1 MNSANRFWFF
11 FWVESLI
18 QKWVECK
25 YNHEVHLLNSY
36 FSSQIFDDFSK
47 CQKNER
53 KNLME
58 LKNRNWLNEKT
69 SLTRYESCLFSLII
83 LVDRY

>member
-1 MNSANRFWFF
+1 MNSANRFKF

-25 YNHEVHLLNSY
+25 YNHEVYLLNFY

-47 CQKNER
+47 CQKMR
-53 KNLME
+53 GKIVKFCLICVQQYKALMN
-58 LKNRNWLNEKT
+58 LKNRNWLIE
-69 SLTRYESCLFSLII
+69 IG
-83 LVDRY
+83 